1 MNMQKIKEIIRQAII
16 EADNEKFDSFVE
28 DLVCCIELENDTRYN
43 FIARYL
49 LSSVIDERTLSN
61 MFDKFNDN

>member
-1 MNMQKIKEIIRQAII
+1 MDKQKKYEIIREAII
-16 EADNEKFDSFVE
+16 KSDETLDSFIE

-43 FIARYL
+43 FMARYL
-49 LSSVIDERTLSN
+49 LSNIIDERTLSN